1 MKKIMNSFII
11 FAVIGLVSMAIQRMF
26 YGTIDENNIL
36 QDSIFLPIGAFSLMI
51 AGVLLIIFLII
62 TIISFFKK

>member
-1 MKKIMNSFII
+1 MKKIINSFII
-11 FAVIGLVSMAIQRMF
+11 FAVIGLVSMVIQRMF

-36 QDSIFLPIGAFSLMI
+36 QDSIFLPIGVFSLMI